1 MKFTKIRYFLLLVLL
16 PAITFSQQSKTK
28 FSISGIV
35 LDKETG
41 ESLIGASVGIVGQ
54 KGLGT
59 VTNSYG
65 FYSVSAVQGHYQL
78 TISFSSYKTDTIEL
92 ELNKNLTMQI
102 NLSKTTALLEEV
114 TVTSRRKSDNISRPI
129 MGVQKLS
136 IEEIKNIPVLFG
148 EQDILK
154 TLQLLPGIK
163 SAGEGN
169 GGFYVRGG
177 SADQNLILLDEA
189 VVYNPSHLLGFFST
203 FNSDAIKDLTVYKGG
218 MPSEYGGRLSSVLDI
233 KMNDGDNHKFRFNGG
248 IGLIASRFT
257 AEGPLNKDKGS
268 FIISAR
274 RTYADVFLKLSK
286 DTSIN
291 KDILYFYDVNAK
303 ANYKLSDKDH
313 LYLSAYTGRDD
324 LGLGSIFGINYGNLT
339 STLRWNHVFNSRL
352 FSNTSLIYSNYN
364 YVIDITAGTN
374 NISITSR
381 IRDWNLKQDFQYFI
395 NANNKLNYG
404 IDVKRHSILPGT
416 ITASGTSSF
425 NDVNLQKKLSLESAA
440 YISHEWS
447 ATPTVNITYGVR
459 LSNFSALGP
468 GTFYTYNDDGTT
480 KDSSTYSSGK
490 IVKAYTYLEPRFA
503 ASYKLREDKSIK
515 FSYIRNVQNL
525 HLLSNSTGTNPTDL
539 WIGSS
544 NNVKPEIA
552 DQVSVGYY
560 QNFKNN
566 LYEFSAETYYKD
578 MQNQIDYKNGAQ
590 LRANEN
596 VENELLFGKGRSYGI
611 ELFLKKK
618 YGRFNGWIGYTLSKS
633 ERKIDGINNNQWY
646 NATQDR
652 THELSIV
659 GIYKKNDKWT
669 FSSTFVYYTGNAVT
683 YPSGKYTLNG
693 QVFFYYPERN
703 SYRVPSY
710 SRLDLAATLQG
721 KKTKK
726 FDSNWSFSIY
736 NALNHANAYSINFQ
750 VDPNDPTKTQ
760 AVKTTLFKFV
770 PSVTYNFKFL

>member
-1 MKFTKIRYFLLLVLL
+1 MKYYLVRNFLIFILI
-16 PAITFSQQSKTK
+16 PFISFGQQSKNK

-65 FYSVSAVQGHYQL
+65 FYSVSAAPGHYKL
-78 TISFSSYKTDTIEL
+78 TISFSSYKTDSIEV

-102 NLSKTTALLEEV
+102 NLSKSTAMLEEV
-114 TVTSRRKSDNISRPI
+114 TVTSRRKSDNVSRPI

-136 IEEIKNIPVLFG
+136 IDEIKNIPVLFG

-203 FNSDAIKDLTVYKGG
+203 FNSDAIKDVTVYKGG
-218 MPSEYGGRLSSVLDI
+218 MPAEYGGRLSSVLDI
-233 KMNDGDNHKFRFNGG
+233 KMNDGDNQKFRFNGG
-248 IGLIASRFT
+248 IGLISSRFT

-274 RTYADVFLKLSK
+274 RTYADLFLKLSK

-291 KDILYFYDVNAK
+291 KDVLYFYDLNAK

-324 LGLGSIFGINYGNLT
+324 LGLGSVFGINYGNLT
-339 STLRWNHVFNSRL
+339 STLRWNHLFNSRL

-381 IRDWNLKQDFQYFI
+381 IRDWNLKQDFQHFI
-395 NANNKLNYG
+395 NADNKLNFG

-416 ITASGTSSF
+416 ITASGSSSF
-425 NDVNLQKKLSLESAA
+425 NSLNLQKKLSLESAA

-447 ATPTVNITYGVR
+447 AASRLNVTYGLR
-459 LSNFSALGP
+459 LVNFSALGP

-480 KDSSTYSSGK
+480 KDSSYYSSRK
-490 IVKAYTYLEPRFA
+490 IVKSYTNLEPRFA
-503 ASYKLREDKSIK
+503 TSYRLRENKSIK
-515 FSYIRNVQNL
+515 FSYTRNVQNL
-525 HLLSNSTGTNPTDL
+525 HLLSNSTGANPTDL

-552 DQVSVGYY
+552 DQVSIGYY

-566 LYEFSAETYYKD
+566 LYEFSAETYYKE

-596 VENELLFGKGRSYGI
+596 VENELLFGRGRTYGL

-618 YGRFNGWIGYTLSKS
+618 YGKLNGWIGYTLAKS
-633 ERKIDGINNNQWY
+633 ERKIAGINNGKWY

-659 GIYKKNDKWT
+659 GIYKANAKWT
-669 FSSTFVYYTGNAVT
+669 FSSTFVYYTGDAVT

-693 QVFFYYPERN
+693 QVYFYYPERN

-726 FDSNWSFSIY
+726 FDSNWSFSLY
-736 NALNHANAYSINFQ
+736 NALNHANAFSINFQ
-750 VDPNDPTKTQ
+750 EDPNDPNKTQ
-760 AVKTTLFKFV
+760 AVKTTLFKLV